1 MDGENAPESMN
12 DMFVSKYNTFVD
24 GIFTRINSILKKS
37 YDPVNV
43 QLSMDGAEV
52 KSVATK
58 KANKKKWDLKAAIRL
73 SRSKLNFLIISRRN
87 NSKKNKKSKPTTAS
101 PVVEPSKARAMEEE
115 KASPSVPAPAVAADK
130 PKQKPKVQQSNSN
143 KKNKRKNNNN
153 SSNSSSSTKKQ
164 PPAMESKTQTPKQ
177 AKATLFGLSSLK
189 RVGNVK
195 VTPSGEYTTVK
206 SNFALGPLMLKV
218 EKMNGK
224 PEKRD
229 IKMATATT
237 HEIFGKINI
246 RVVNG
251 KASLHSI
258 KVQQPKQVKVD
269 SADSH
274 DRTRQYVEQQ
284 TSHIARVVSKKLR
297 NAAKSM
303 FKEPQSL

>member
-1 MDGENAPESMN
+1 
-12 DMFVSKYNTFVD
+12 
-24 GIFTRINSILKKS
+24 
-37 YDPVNV
+37 
-43 QLSMDGAEV
+43 
-52 KSVATK
+52 
-58 KANKKKWDLKAAIRL
+58 
-73 SRSKLNFLIISRRN
+73 
-87 NSKKNKKSKPTTAS
+87 
-101 PVVEPSKARAMEEE
+101 MEEE
-115 KASPSVPAPAVAADK
+115 KASSMPAVAAVE
-130 PKQKPKVQQSNSN
+130 KPKVKSEKPKRQQSSDNSN
-143 KKNKRKNNNN
+143 KKSNKRKT
-153 SSNSSSSTKKQ
+153 SNSNSTKKQ
-164 PPAMESKTQTPKQ
+164 PAAAAPATMTAAESKTQAAKQ

-195 VTPSGEYTTVK
+195 VTPSGDYTTVK

-274 DRTRQYVEQQ
+274 DRTRQYVEEQQ
-284 TSHIARVVSKKLR
+284 SHIARVVSKKLR

>member
-1 MDGENAPESMN
+1 MD
-12 DMFVSKYNTFVD
+12 
-24 GIFTRINSILKKS
+24 
-37 YDPVNV
+37 
-43 QLSMDGAEV
+43 
-52 KSVATK
+52 
-58 KANKKKWDLKAAIRL
+58 
-73 SRSKLNFLIISRRN
+73 
-87 NSKKNKKSKPTTAS
+87 
-101 PVVEPSKARAMEEE
+101 EE
-115 KASPSVPAPAVAADK
+115 KASSAPAVPAVAK
-130 PKQKPKVQQSNSN
+130 PKVKSEKPKVQQPNNSN
-143 KKNKRKNNNN
+143 KKNKRKNN
-153 SSNSSSSTKKQ
+153 SSTKKQ
-164 PPAMESKTQTPKQ
+164 PAATAAASTVVESKTQAAKQ

-195 VTPSGEYTTVK
+195 VTPSGDYTTVK

-218 EKMNGK
+218 EKMSGK

-269 SADSH
+269 AADH
-274 DRTRQYVEQQ
+274 DRTRQYVEEQ
-284 TSHIARVVSKKLR
+284 TSHIARVVTKKLR